1 MAILQEHAR
10 YCQSVRYS
18 PDGNFWASAGFDGKI
33 FLYEGKDS
41 ELIGEIQE
49 SGGKNAHGGGIY
61 ALSWSGNSKS
71 FLTCS
76 GDKTCKI
83 WDAETKIAT
92 TTFVMGNAV
101 EDQQLGC
108 LWSGDYL
115 ISVSLSGFINY
126 LDPRSPSKPARVVGG
141 HNKPI
146 TKISKGCGDT
156 ATPTVVTAGSDGRV
170 VEWSVADGITR
181 VIQGDG
187 HGAQVNGLCP
197 ADGATRMVTVGIDDS
212 LKVFDQDL
220 AKYETGVSAKLP
232 AQPKG
237 LDHKGDMTV
246 VTTINSIILVR
257 MRKIL
262 CQKMN
267 FIYFCIFVS

>member
-1 MAILQEHAR
+1 M
-10 YCQSVRYS
+10 S
-18 PDGNFWASAGFDGKI
+18 
-33 FLYEGKDS
+33 
-41 ELIGEIQE
+41 
-49 SGGKNAHGGGIY
+49 
-61 ALSWSGNSKS
+61 
-71 FLTCS
+71 
-76 GDKTCKI
+76 
-83 WDAETKIAT
+83 T

-108 LWSGDYL
+108 LWSGEYL

-126 LDPRSPSKPARVVGG
+126 LDPRSPSKPSRVVGG

-156 ATPTVVTAGSDGRV
+156 ANPTVVTAGSDGRV

-187 HGAQVNGLCP
+187 HGAQVNGLCQT
-197 ADGATRMVTVGIDDS
+197 AAGTKMATVGIDDS

-220 AKYETGVSAKLP
+220 ATYESGVSAKLP

-237 LDHKGDMTV
+237 LDHKGDLTV
-246 VTTINSIILVR
+246 VSTINSLVLVSNYLLTLGGYSLKR
-257 MRKIL
+257 
-262 CQKMN
+262 
-267 FIYFCIFVS
+267 FYFELLSI